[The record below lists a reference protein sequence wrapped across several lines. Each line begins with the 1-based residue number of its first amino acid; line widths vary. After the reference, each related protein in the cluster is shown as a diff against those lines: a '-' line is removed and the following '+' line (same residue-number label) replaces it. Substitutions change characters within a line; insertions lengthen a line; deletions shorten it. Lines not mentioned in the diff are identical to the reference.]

1 MRSLEDRLSEYAGYH
16 RDRRNIVTH
25 FIGIP
30 MIMIA
35 VTGLLSRPF
44 WWVAAA
50 VAGSF
55 CVYYFLLDL
64 RFGLAMTTFFSLGV
78 WAGNSIALQT
88 TAAWLAVSLG
98 LFVIGWVFQFLG
110 HYYEGK
116 KPAFFDDLANTLIGP
131 LFVAAEAAFML
142 GLRPALK
149 AAIEA
154 KSGPIR
160 NRTKQKELAAR

>member
-1 MRSLEDRLSEYAGYH
+1 MRSLEDRLTNYANYH

-30 MIMIA
+30 MIMVA

-50 VAGSF
+50 AGFSF

-64 RFGLAMTTFFSLGV
+64 RFAIAMTAFFSLAV
-78 WAGNSIALQT
+78 WAGNSIALQST
-88 TAAWLAVSLG
+88 TVWLAVSLG
-98 LFVIGWVFQFLG
+98 LFVIGWIFQFLG

-131 LFVAAEAAFML
+131 LFIAAEAAFML

-149 AAIEA
+149 VAIEA
-154 KSGPIR
+154 KSGPTR
-160 NRTKQKELAAR
+160 NGTKQKVLAER